1 MHDPRVT
8 ELLPQFLSLRQQVA
22 GMERGLLS
30 IQRRVMAL
38 DAHHRLALAGRQAR
52 YPVEFRS
59 EYGEDVWLWELF
71 EGRLE
76 GFFIEVGA
84 YDGYTNSTSYAF
96 EASGWRGLLVE
107 PIPRRFEAC
116 RARRSGVSRVVHG
129 AAGAPGGAATIDFT
143 VVEDDVWDL
152 CSYALDRPQ
161 HRPELDRTDFK
172 RSKVTVP
179 MTTLNAELEAMGH
192 AGPIDFATIDVEGA
206 EWELLQ
212 GLDLKRW
219 KPRVVI
225 IEDLTRGKDARAANH
240 MKGQEYEFL
249 GWLAINRLYVHREE
263 RALLARAAAAV

>member
-8 ELLPQFLSLRQQVA
+8 ELLPQFLALRQQVD
-22 GMERGLLS
+22 GLGRGLTAL
-30 IQRRVMAL
+30 QRRVLAM
-38 DAHHRLALAGRQAR
+38 DAHHRLALAGRSPR

-71 EGRLE
+71 EGRSE

-96 EASGWRGLLVE
+96 EAAGWRGLLIE
-107 PIPRRFEAC
+107 PLPRRFEMC
-116 RARRSGVSRVVHG
+116 KARRKASTVVHA
-129 AAGAPGGAATIDFT
+129 AAGAPGGPATVDFT
-143 VVEDDVWDL
+143 AVEDDVWDL

-172 RSKVTVP
+172 RTRITVP
-179 MTTLNAELEAMGH
+179 LTTIDSQLDAMGH
-192 AGPIDFATIDVEGA
+192 TGAIDFATIDVEGA
-206 EWELLQ
+206 EFELLQ
-212 GLDLKRW
+212 GFDLRRW
-219 KPRVVI
+219 RPRVVV

-240 MKGQEYEFL
+240 MKGLPYEFV

-263 RALLARAAAAV
+263 AVLLARAVAGA